1 MFLFV
6 LHSIACLET
15 RLTRTYFVQTAPY
28 VDGRLLN
35 DIVDND
41 RKRGQ
46 EVGGVDLGIEEYL
59 GSQEAL
65 VANIKCVALKA

>member
-1 MFLFV
+1 
-6 LHSIACLET
+6 
-15 RLTRTYFVQTAPY
+15 
-28 VDGRLLN
+28 LN